1 MNDFIP
7 LCVWPLGAEL
17 GEGPIWHDVERALYF
32 VGIKGKKYIA
42 GNPIHISAAAG
53 PHLLNPVLS

>member
-17 GEGPIWHDVERALYF
+17 GEGPIWHDVERALHSY
-32 VGIKGKKYIA
+32 
-42 GNPIHISAAAG
+42 PI
-53 PHLLNPVLS
+53 LENR